1 MHISVTSDHTNYGQ
15 RPGTTE
21 LVEGLFDD
29 HYRRLWACTRR
40 PAGAVIVF
48 LFLLDHYPDSFRL
61 PLSNGMVVLEQYVC
75 KRHINELQKA
85 GLLA

>member
-1 MHISVTSDHTNYGQ
+1 MFACAP
-15 RPGTTE
+15 RP
-21 LVEGLFDD
+21 LPPSLGL
-29 HYRRLWACTRR
+29 HQT
-40 PAGAVIVF
+40 AGAVIVF
-48 LFLLDHYPDSFRL
+48 LFLLDQYPDSFRL